1 MAEFAYAEVEWL
13 RHRNYRLDEM
23 ADFCGF
29 LGVSGGGF
37 SA

>member
-29 LGVSGGGF
+29 LRVSGGGF